1 MRRTLSTIAAR
12 FKKYAIFLLI
22 LPILTGVLAF
32 FATDEGDGSPSGR
45 SSYFAKVT
53 IDLGEFNDPQFNE
66 ANNVKNLISST
77 AFLQKLPDNQSN
89 TLMEIEDIQLSLDI
103 ENVYDEQ
110 VIIKLIGSEEER
122 TLATLEGIV
131 DHFIERSDARYD
143 EWTGL
148 INQSIEDL
156 EETEVAAEEAATRQ
170 ELLFNLRENLFFTK
184 QAEVIEPVT
193 LVTEGGGRSDGQPAN
208 PFTNVIFGLI
218 IGFML
223 SLFLVLLPE
232 VFRD

>member
-12 FKKYAIFLLI
+12 FKKYAVFLLI
-22 LPILTGVLAF
+22 LPLLTGALAF
-32 FATDEGDGSPSGR
+32 FASNEDDGSSSGR
-45 SSYFAKVT
+45 SSYFAKAT

-77 AFLQKLPDNQSN
+77 AFLQELADNQ
-89 TLMEIEDIQLSLDI
+89 TTPLMEIEDIQLSLDI

-110 VIIKLIGSEEER
+110 VIVKLIGNEEKS
-122 TLATLEGIV
+122 TLATTEGIV
-131 DHFIERSDARYD
+131 THFIERSDARHD

-184 QAEVIEPVT
+184 PAEVIEPVA
-193 LVTEGGGRSDGQPAN
+193 LVNERGSRSNDQPNN
-208 PFTNVIFGLI
+208 PITNVIFGLV